1 LARLGLAAYLEKQ
14 VGELS
19 GGMKQRLALAIALLA
34 DPLVLMLDEPTAN
47 LDMKAREEFLSLLAE
62 LKTAGKTL
70 IFSSHRAEEVSALA
84 DRVLVLESG
93 RLVADCPPAQLGHYL
108 GSQTML
114 KLHLAGDQWIEPA
127 VEMLNG
133 HGFQTQRNGTGIW
146 VQMMPLEKARPIFL
160 LAEAGIPVIDFQLE
174 MNR

>member
-1 LARLGLAAYLEKQ
+1 
-14 VGELS
+14 
-19 GGMKQRLALAIALLA
+19 
-34 DPLVLMLDEPTAN
+34 
-47 LDMKAREEFLSLLAE
+47 
-62 LKTAGKTL
+62 
-70 IFSSHRAEEVSALA
+70 
-84 DRVLVLESG
+84 
-93 RLVADCPPAQLGHYL
+93 
-108 GSQTML
+108 ML